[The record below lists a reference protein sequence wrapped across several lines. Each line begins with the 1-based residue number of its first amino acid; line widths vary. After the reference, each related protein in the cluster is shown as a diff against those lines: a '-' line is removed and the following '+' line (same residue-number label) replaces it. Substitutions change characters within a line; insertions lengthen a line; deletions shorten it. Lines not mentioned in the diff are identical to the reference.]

1 MLLATSAA
9 AQPGK
14 IDKPGR
20 KDKEEG
26 SYLKPRVTAEQAM
39 SAVKAALPKLTVDKS
54 FVKTG
59 KRGEKKLEVTLVL
72 DGKIVSRVRLNPAT
86 GEILC
91 KGEETLVYEVSA
103 SQEQAV
109 KIVQRA
115 IPNLEVGSVTL
126 GKQGEWK
133 VDLTYKKAVVADM
146 SVHGGDGS
154 ILPDLKASQDASPGF
169 TPGPPVPPPPGA
181 YPPPPPPSL

>member
-1 MLLATSAA
+1 
-9 AQPGK
+9 
-14 IDKPGR
+14 
-20 KDKEEG
+20 
-26 SYLKPRVTAEQAM
+26 
-39 SAVKAALPKLTVDKS
+39 
-54 FVKTG
+54 
-59 KRGEKKLEVTLVL
+59 
-72 DGKIVSRVRLNPAT
+72 
-86 GEILC
+86 
-91 KGEETLVYEVSA
+91 VSA

>member
-1 MLLATSAA
+1 MKNKVNSVSLAVVVLLAATMLLATSAA

-14 IDKPGR
+14 KDKPGR

-26 SYLKPRVTAEQAM
+26 SYLKPTVTAEQAM
-39 SAVKAALPKLTVDKS
+39 SAVKAALPKLTVGKS

-59 KRGEKKLEVTLVL
+59 KRGEKKLEVILVL

-86 GEILC
+86 GEILS
-91 KGEETLVYEVSA
+91 KGQETLVYEVSA

-109 KIVQRA
+109 KIVQQA
-115 IPNLEVGSVTL
+115 IPNLEVASVSL

-133 VDLTYKKAVVADM
+133 VDLTLKKAVVAGM

-154 ILPDLKASQDASPGF
+154 ILPDLKASQDAW
-169 TPGPPVPPPPGA
+169 
-181 YPPPPPPSL
+181 L